1 MTEDTTRR
9 TDWTIVI
16 SYYLIWLGSSLLAGK
31 TAYFSS
37 YTMAGLDTIMLIAIF
52 WRSKELK
59 RPIDIN
65 LLKGI
70 GWGLVAWGAV
80 LLAMLSIKA
89 LTNNTVGSSNTGLI
103 LHMMRKQWLYT
114 VYIVLVAP
122 LLEEIVFRQCLYR
135 RIDTWMT
142 KHWPGMLP
150 KTQFIAAALVV
161 ALFFAA
167 MHGDTS
173 LWEYALISLVLQ
185 GLSAVWRSARQ
196 HGSASGVQ
204 LNDSN
209 RFNLFIRENS
219 VIPENFWYNAAF
231 ISISIKPIIALRGE
245 LVW

>member
-1 MTEDTTRR
+1 MEDTTQR
-9 TDWTIVI
+9 TDWVIVV

-31 TAYFSS
+31 TAYLSS
-37 YTMAGLDTIMLIAIF
+37 YTMAGLDAIMLIAIF

-59 RPIDIN
+59 RPIDVN

-80 LLAMLSIKA
+80 LLVMLGIKV

-103 LHMMRKQWLYT
+103 LHMMHKQWLYT
-114 VYIVLVAP
+114 VYIVIVAP

-150 KTQFIAAALVV
+150 KAQFIVAALVV

-185 GLSAVWRSARQ
+185 GLYQRYSDLHVSMAAHLV
-196 HGSASGVQ
+196 
-204 LNDSN
+204 
-209 RFNLFIRENS
+209 FNLTTLI
-219 VIPENFWYNAAF
+219 V
-231 ISISIKPIIALRGE
+231 LTC
-245 LVW
+245 L

>member
-31 TAYFSS
+31 TAYLSS

-80 LLAMLSIKA
+80 LLVMLGIKA

-103 LHMMRKQWLYT
+103 LHMMHKQWLYT
-114 VYIVLVAP
+114 VYIVIVAP

-142 KHWPGMLP
+142 KHWPGMLH
-150 KTQFIAAALVV
+150 KAQFIAAALVV

-173 LWEYALISLVLQ
+173 LWEYVLISLVLQ
-185 GLSAVWRSARQ
+185 GLYQRYGDLRVSMVAHLV
-196 HGSASGVQ
+196 
-204 LNDSN
+204 
-209 RFNLFIRENS
+209 FNLTTLI
-219 VIPENFWYNAAF
+219 V
-231 ISISIKPIIALRGE
+231 LTC
-245 LVW
+245 L

>member
-9 TDWTIVI
+9 TDWTIVV

-31 TAYFSS
+31 TAYLSS

-70 GWGLVAWGAV
+70 GWGLIAWGAV
-80 LLAMLSIKA
+80 LLVMLGIKA
-89 LTNNTVGSSNTGLI
+89 LTNNTVGSNNTGLI
-103 LHMMRKQWLYT
+103 LQIMCKQWLYT

-150 KTQFIAAALVV
+150 KAQFIAAALVV

-173 LWEYALISLVLQ
+173 LWEYVLISLVLQ
-185 GLSAVWRSARQ
+185 GLYQRYGDLRVSMAAHLV
-196 HGSASGVQ
+196 
-204 LNDSN
+204 
-209 RFNLFIRENS
+209 FNLTTLI
-219 VIPENFWYNAAF
+219 V
-231 ISISIKPIIALRGE
+231 LTC
-245 LVW
+245 L

>member
-1 MTEDTTRR
+1 MEDTTRR

-31 TAYFSS
+31 TAYLSS

-70 GWGLVAWGAV
+70 GWGLIAWGAV
-80 LLAMLSIKA
+80 LLVMLGIKA

-114 VYIVLVAP
+114 IYIVIVAP

-150 KTQFIAAALVV
+150 KAQFIAAALVV

-173 LWEYALISLVLQ
+173 LWEYVLISLVLQ
-185 GLSAVWRSARQ
+185 GLYQRYGDLRVSMTAHLV
-196 HGSASGVQ
+196 
-204 LNDSN
+204 
-209 RFNLFIRENS
+209 FNLTTLIVLTCFYFS
-219 VIPENFWYNAAF
+219 AKF
-231 ISISIKPIIALRGE
+231 L
-245 LVW
+245 

>member
-167 MHGDTS
+167 RCCKGYIRGM
-173 LWEYALISLVLQ
+173 AICA
-185 GLSAVWRSARQ
+185 SAWQRIWCST
-196 HGSASGVQ
+196 
-204 LNDSN
+204 
-209 RFNLFIRENS
+209 
-219 VIPENFWYNAAF
+219 
-231 ISISIKPIIALRGE
+231 
-245 LVW
+245 

>member
-31 TAYFSS
+31 TAYLSS

-65 LLKGI
+65 HLLKGI

-150 KTQFIAAALVV
+150 KAQFIAAALVV

-173 LWEYALISLVLQ
+173 LWEYALISLLLQ
-185 GLSAVWRSARQ
+185 GLYQRYGDLRVSMVAHLV
-196 HGSASGVQ
+196 
-204 LNDSN
+204 
-209 RFNLFIRENS
+209 FNLTTLI
-219 VIPENFWYNAAF
+219 V
-231 ISISIKPIIALRGE
+231 LTC
-245 LVW
+245 L

>member
-1 MTEDTTRR
+1 
-9 TDWTIVI
+9 
-16 SYYLIWLGSSLLAGK
+16 
-31 TAYFSS
+31 
-37 YTMAGLDTIMLIAIF
+37 MLIAIF
-52 WRSKELK
+52 WCSKELK

-70 GWGLVAWGAV
+70 GWGLFAWGAV
-80 LLAMLSIKA
+80 LLVMLGIKA
-89 LTNNTVGSSNTGLI
+89 LANNTVGSSNTGFI

-150 KTQFIAAALVV
+150 KAQFIVAALVV

-185 GLSAVWRSARQ
+185 GLYQRYGDLRVSMAAHLV
-196 HGSASGVQ
+196 
-204 LNDSN
+204 
-209 RFNLFIRENS
+209 FNLTTLI
-219 VIPENFWYNAAF
+219 V
-231 ISISIKPIIALRGE
+231 LTC
-245 LVW
+245 L

>member
-31 TAYFSS
+31 TAYLSS

-52 WRSKELK
+52 WRSKGLK
-59 RPIDIN
+59 RPIDVN

-80 LLAMLSIKA
+80 LLVMLGIKA

-103 LHMMRKQWLYT
+103 LHMMHKQWLYT
-114 VYIVLVAP
+114 VYIVIVAP

-150 KTQFIAAALVV
+150 KAQFIAAALVV

-173 LWEYALISLVLQ
+173 LWEYVLISLVLQ
-185 GLSAVWRSARQ
+185 GLYQRYGDLRVSMAA
-196 HGSASGVQ
+196 HLA
-204 LNDSN
+204 
-209 RFNLFIRENS
+209 FNLTTLI
-219 VIPENFWYNAAF
+219 V
-231 ISISIKPIIALRGE
+231 LTC
-245 LVW
+245 L

>member
-31 TAYFSS
+31 TAYLSS

-150 KTQFIAAALVV
+150 KAQFIAAALVV

-173 LWEYALISLVLQ
+173 LWEYALISLLLQ
-185 GLSAVWRSARQ
+185 GLYQRYGDLRVNMAAHLV
-196 HGSASGVQ
+196 
-204 LNDSN
+204 
-209 RFNLFIRENS
+209 FNLTTLI
-219 VIPENFWYNAAF
+219 V
-231 ISISIKPIIALRGE
+231 LTC
-245 LVW
+245 L

>member
-9 TDWTIVI
+9 TDWAIVI

-31 TAYFSS
+31 TAYLSS

-150 KTQFIAAALVV
+150 KAQFIAAALVV

-173 LWEYALISLVLQ
+173 LWEYALISLLLQ
-185 GLSAVWRSARQ
+185 GLYQRYGDLRVSMAA
-196 HGSASGVQ
+196 H
-204 LNDSN
+204 LF
-209 RFNLFIRENS
+209 FNLTTLI
-219 VIPENFWYNAAF
+219 V
-231 ISISIKPIIALRGE
+231 LTC
-245 LVW
+245 L

>member
-9 TDWTIVI
+9 TDWAIVI

-31 TAYFSS
+31 TAYLSS

-89 LTNNTVGSSNTGLI
+89 LTNNRVGSSNTGLI

-150 KTQFIAAALVV
+150 KAQFIAAALVV

-173 LWEYALISLVLQ
+173 LWEYALISLLLQ
-185 GLSAVWRSARQ
+185 GLYQRYGDLRVSMAA
-196 HGSASGVQ
+196 H
-204 LNDSN
+204 LF
-209 RFNLFIRENS
+209 FNLTTLI
-219 VIPENFWYNAAF
+219 V
-231 ISISIKPIIALRGE
+231 LTC
-245 LVW
+245 L

>member
-1 MTEDTTRR
+1 MEDTTRR

-31 TAYFSS
+31 TAYLSS

-70 GWGLVAWGAV
+70 GWGLIAWGAV
-80 LLAMLSIKA
+80 LLVMLGIKA

-114 VYIVLVAP
+114 IYIVIVAP

-150 KTQFIAAALVV
+150 KAQFIAAALVV

-173 LWEYALISLVLQ
+173 LWEYVLISLVLQ
-185 GLSAVWRSARQ
+185 GLYQRYGDLRVSMTAHLV
-196 HGSASGVQ
+196 
-204 LNDSN
+204 
-209 RFNLFIRENS
+209 FNLTTLI
-219 VIPENFWYNAAF
+219 V
-231 ISISIKPIIALRGE
+231 LTC
-245 LVW
+245 L

>member
-31 TAYFSS
+31 TAYLSS

-59 RPIDIN
+59 RPIEN

-150 KTQFIAAALVV
+150 KAQFIAAALVV

-173 LWEYALISLVLQ
+173 LWEYALISLLLQ
-185 GLSAVWRSARQ
+185 GLYQRYGDLRVNMAAHLV
-196 HGSASGVQ
+196 
-204 LNDSN
+204 
-209 RFNLFIRENS
+209 FNLTTLI
-219 VIPENFWYNAAF
+219 V
-231 ISISIKPIIALRGE
+231 LTC
-245 LVW
+245 L

>member
-1 MTEDTTRR
+1 MEDTTQR
-9 TDWTIVI
+9 TDWVIVV

-31 TAYFSS
+31 TAYLSS
-37 YTMAGLDTIMLIAIF
+37 YTMAGLDAIMLIAIF

-59 RPIDIN
+59 RPIDVN

-80 LLAMLSIKA
+80 LLVMLGIKV

-103 LHMMRKQWLYT
+103 LH
-114 VYIVLVAP
+114 VIVAP

-150 KTQFIAAALVV
+150 KAQFIVAALVV

-185 GLSAVWRSARQ
+185 GLYQRYGDLRVSMAAHLV
-196 HGSASGVQ
+196 
-204 LNDSN
+204 
-209 RFNLFIRENS
+209 FNLTTLI
-219 VIPENFWYNAAF
+219 V
-231 ISISIKPIIALRGE
+231 LTC
-245 LVW
+245 L

>member
-1 MTEDTTRR
+1 MEDTTRR

-31 TAYFSS
+31 TAYLSS

-52 WRSKELK
+52 WCSKELK

-70 GWGLVAWGAV
+70 GWGLIAWGAV
-80 LLAMLSIKA
+80 LLVMLGIKA

-103 LHMMRKQWLYT
+103 LQMMRKQWLYT

-150 KTQFIAAALVV
+150 KAQFIAAALVV

-185 GLSAVWRSARQ
+185 GLYQRYGDLRVSMAAHLV
-196 HGSASGVQ
+196 
-204 LNDSN
+204 
-209 RFNLFIRENS
+209 FNLTNLI
-219 VIPENFWYNAAF
+219 V
-231 ISISIKPIIALRGE
+231 LTC
-245 LVW
+245 L

>member
-31 TAYFSS
+31 TAYLSS

-80 LLAMLSIKA
+80 LLVMLGIKA

-103 LHMMRKQWLYT
+103 LHMMHKQWLYM
-114 VYIVLVAP
+114 VYIVIVAP

-142 KHWPGMLP
+142 KHWPGMLH
-150 KTQFIAAALVV
+150 KAQFIAAALVV

-185 GLSAVWRSARQ
+185 GLYQRYGDLRVSMAANLV
-196 HGSASGVQ
+196 
-204 LNDSN
+204 
-209 RFNLFIRENS
+209 FNLTTLI
-219 VIPENFWYNAAF
+219 V
-231 ISISIKPIIALRGE
+231 LTC
-245 LVW
+245 L

>member
-1 MTEDTTRR
+1 MEDTTQR
-9 TDWTIVI
+9 TDWVIVV
-16 SYYLIWLGSSLLAGK
+16 SYYLIWLGSSLLTGK
-31 TAYFSS
+31 TAYLSS
-37 YTMAGLDTIMLIAIF
+37 YTMAGLDAIMLIAIF

-59 RPIDIN
+59 RPIDVN

-80 LLAMLSIKA
+80 LLVMLGIKV

-103 LHMMRKQWLYT
+103 LHMMHKQWLYT
-114 VYIVLVAP
+114 VYIVIVAP

-150 KTQFIAAALVV
+150 KAQFIVAALVV

-185 GLSAVWRSARQ
+185 GLYQRYGDLRVGMAAHLV
-196 HGSASGVQ
+196 
-204 LNDSN
+204 
-209 RFNLFIRENS
+209 FNLTTLI
-219 VIPENFWYNAAF
+219 V
-231 ISISIKPIIALRGE
+231 LTC
-245 LVW
+245 L